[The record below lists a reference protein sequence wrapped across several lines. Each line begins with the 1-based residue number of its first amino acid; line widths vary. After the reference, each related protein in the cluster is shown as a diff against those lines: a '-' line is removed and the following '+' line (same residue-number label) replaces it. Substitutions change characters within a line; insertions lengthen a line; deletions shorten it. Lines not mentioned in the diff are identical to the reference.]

1 MLFVKSVELVIKLMA
16 SSTDTMVPSSS
27 HLELVGKVD
36 GFDDA
41 INGAVHVPN
50 EDGVISISDDR

>member
-1 MLFVKSVELVIKLMA
+1 MA
-16 SSTDTMVPSSS
+16 SSADTIAPSSS

-41 INGAVHVPN
+41 INGAVHIPK
-50 EDGVISISDDR
+50 EDGLISISDDR

>member
-1 MLFVKSVELVIKLMA
+1 LLEVRTDLDIRLMA
-16 SSTDTMVPSSS
+16 SSSDSIVPSSS

-41 INGAVHVPN
+41 INGAVHVPK